1 MNINPIPLGVTTL
14 DYLALALVIGA
25 AASWLYLLAP
35 YRGTGTVF
43 SAPLPLLGVA
53 LALLCV
59 SASGDLIIRTAALA
73 DVELNEAWPYL
84 GRALTH
90 SDYGSFW
97 QLRTVTWLLLVVL
110 ALRMT
115 QKGDIITSARWVAL
129 GALVI
134 AFVMSST
141 GHAGDS
147 GTLTWSNL
155 MNALHIAGVSLWG
168 GTVIVYAV
176 RILPH
181 ARHPKLPAQALA
193 LTATRLSTLAGVA
206 LGIVLVTGLYNAWH
220 QLPNWAALWDTA
232 YGQVLLV
239 KLAIVAVMAGIG
251 AINRF
256 IFVPGIERQARQLEA
271 MPSGYNV
278 NVQRFLQLLR
288 VDAVVF
294 LFILVCAALLG
305 AQTPPAHLAGNMA
318 PVSIPN

>member
-1 MNINPIPLGVTTL
+1 MNINPIPLAVTTA

-35 YRGTGTVF
+35 YRGTAKVF
-43 SAPLPLLGVA
+43 STPLPLLGAA

-59 SASGDLIIRTAALA
+59 SALGDLIIRTVALA
-73 DVELNEAWPYL
+73 DVELNEVWPYI

-97 QLRTVTWLLLVVL
+97 QLRTVIWLLLVVL
-110 ALRMT
+110 TFRMT
-115 QKGDIITSARWVAL
+115 RKGDVTTSARWMAL

-147 GTLTWSNL
+147 GTLTLSNL
-155 MNALHIAGVSLWG
+155 INVLHIVGVSLWG

-193 LTATRLSTLAGVA
+193 LTATRLSTLAGAA
-206 LGIVLVTGLYNAWH
+206 LGIVLVTGIYNAWR

-256 IFVPGIERQARQLEA
+256 FVVPSIEMQARKME
-271 MPSGYNV
+271 SVSRGNDV
-278 NVQRFLQLLR
+278 NVQRFLTLLR
-288 VDAVVF
+288 IDAVVF
-294 LFILVCAALLG
+294 LFILFCAALLG
-305 AQTPPAHLAGNMA
+305 AQTPPAHLAESMA
-318 PVSIPN
+318 SVSIH